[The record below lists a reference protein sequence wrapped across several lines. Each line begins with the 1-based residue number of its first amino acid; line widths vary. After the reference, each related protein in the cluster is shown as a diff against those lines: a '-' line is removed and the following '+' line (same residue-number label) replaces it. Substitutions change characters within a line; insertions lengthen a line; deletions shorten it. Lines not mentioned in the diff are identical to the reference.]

1 MRIQQ
6 TIRTMVLALLLMAAG
21 QGMARVISVHSAADV
36 NNSVWQAGDTLVW
49 TNGTYNGKKLT
60 LQGTGTASAPI
71 VLRAQTHGQVV
82 LTTSSNLT
90 FDGSYIEVHGF
101 VFSGTHTSTEHV
113 VQFTSNSSHCRI
125 TECAIEAYNPTDV
138 TKDYKWVSL
147 KGREN
152 RVDHCYF
159 EGKNNMG
166 TLLVVWLE
174 NGIIPKHRIDHNY
187 FGARAA
193 NVDSDGKALN
203 GQEIMRIGD
212 SGTSMQEAQCIVERN
227 YFEYCDGEIEMIS
240 NKSCGNIYREN
251 TFYACAGTLTFRH
264 GNGCTA
270 ESNRFFGGGKNA
282 SGGVRIIGENHTVT
296 NNYFQDLTGNNFRA
310 ALCIVRGKPNSAL
323 NEYFQVKD
331 ATVSGNIFVNCT
343 EAVCVNYHSSSECTL
358 PAVNIIIENNIVYN
372 DAEHKNNRIVTLART
387 GGSVSWSGN
396 TYSAGKWSNYTPSD
410 EEWSLDADMERPEP
424 QEEAIERIETQL
436 DDGTWGEISSTAY
449 TSGAYPSG
457 TINGFELSAAGL
469 QTGTVTCPATGER
482 FTNRISVDKN
492 TNGGM
497 ITCPTVSSCDSL
509 IVYASAGSADR
520 KCKLQYY
527 DNTAKT
533 WEDIVTWTFAEKGV
547 CYRIAVAVNS
557 EKAVKLRIANADGS
571 TKYIWKIQT
580 TPYGDDDP
588 SVPTEE
594 AFTTVSSEVR
604 AKKHLRNGQLLLEI
618 NGRYYTAA
626 GQLIY
631 RN

>member
-1 MRIQQ
+1 MRHSLFR
-6 TIRTMVLALLLMAAG
+6 IRVVLMA
-21 QGMARVISVHSAADV
+21 VLLSAACHLTARTVVVSKASDI
-36 NNSVWQAGDTLVW
+36 NKSWSAGDTLVMP
-49 TNGTYNGKKLT
+49 NGSYDNLSLT
-60 LQGTGTASAPI
+60 IQGTGTASQPI
-71 VLRAQTHGQVV
+71 VLRASTAGKVF
-82 LTTSSNLT
+82 LGGSSNAT
-90 FDGSYIEVHGF
+90 MKGQYIEVKGLRF
-101 VFSGTHTSTEHV
+101 EGTYTGKNHI
-113 VQFTSNSSHCRI
+113 VQFDASSSHCRL
-125 TECAIEAYNPTDV
+125 TECTIEGYNPTDA
-138 TKDYKWVSL
+138 TKDLKWVSL
-147 KGREN
+147 KGLEN
-152 RVDHCYF
+152 RVDHCSF
-159 EGKNNMG
+159 AGKTNMG

-174 NGIIPKHRIDHNY
+174 EDVVPRHEIDHNY
-187 FGARAA
+187 FGARVA
-193 NVDSDGKALN
+193 NTDGDGKALN
-203 GQEIMRIGD
+203 GQEIIRIGD
-212 SGTSMQEAQCIVERN
+212 SGSSMQDACCVVEN
-227 YFEYCDGEIEMIS
+227 NLFEECDGEMEMIS
-240 NKSCGNIYREN
+240 NKSCGNIYRNN
-251 TFYACAGTLTFRH
+251 TVLNCAGTITLRH
-264 GNGCTA
+264 GNRCVV
-270 ESNRFFGGGKNA
+270 ENNRFYGNNKSA
-282 SGGVRIIGENHTVT
+282 TGGVRIIGEGHTVR
-296 NNYFQDLTGNNFRA
+296 NNYFESLAGNNFRA
-310 ALCIVRGKPNSAL
+310 GICIVRGKENSAL

-343 EAVCVNYHSSSECTL
+343 EAVCVNYNSSSECTL

-492 TNGGM
+492 TIGGM